1 MNNWPFLKEEWYLLR
16 VNEGDRNVLLLNFYI
31 QSFLMM
37 AFVIWKYIKFKQKQK
52 KKPKHTCKASLSKCD
67 FFCLRLHG
75 GKEISI

>member
-52 KKPKHTCKASLSKCD
+52 ENPNILAKQAFLNV
-67 FFCLRLHG
+67 
-75 GKEISI
+75 ISFVWGCMVVKR